1 MDVLFLVIGLLTGAL
16 AAWFLAKFKF
26 SGTHLAKE
34 EKINLLQSENERYQ
48 KESEIKDQNI
58 LELNRELSTR
68 IADNNNLLERLEQ
81 QKQEIEKIQEKFTIE
96 FKNLANEI
104 LEEKSKRFTDQNKI
118 NLNEVLNPLKDK
130 ITTFEKKIEESNKES
145 IARNAALKEQ
155 IVGLKELN
163 QQITR
168 EAENL
173 TKALKGDTKT
183 QGNWGEFILERILEK
198 SGLTKGREY
207 KVQESFSTEN
217 GNRLQPDVVIELPEK
232 KHIIIDSKVS
242 LVGYERYVNANSE
255 DEKQKYLK
263 EHHESVRSHIK
274 NLHGKNYE
282 NLYGVSGLDF
292 ILLFMPIE
300 PAFSLAIQTDE
311 DIFNY
316 AYSKNIVIVSPST
329 LIATLR
335 TIANIWRQEYQNR
348 NAMEIARQGGE
359 LYKKFVGFLEDLT
372 NIGKKISDTQK
383 SYDDAMNKL
392 QTGKG
397 NLIRRAE
404 NLRKLGAV
412 TDKSI
417 PESLIDASDEE

>member
-263 EHHESVRSHIK
+263 EHNESVRSHIK